1 MGTAYY
7 ALTQVAPIYASV
19 AEPMTFLR
27 IFGVEGVFW
36 EEEVSSDAAAHFGC
50 GDVQDIT
57 MDVVY
62 YFALV
67 V

>member
-27 IFGVEGVFW
+27 IFGVEGVF
-36 EEEVSSDAAAHFGC
+36 
-50 GDVQDIT
+50 
-57 MDVVY
+57 
-62 YFALV
+62 
-67 V
+67 